1 MGLNKYQKC
10 DCTSS
15 AVAFHQ
21 KSVFDF
27 LNPFTDISGYLNLW
41 NIFRFVFRQLR
52 MTFIKLWWQKKII
65 FLQMYNTIFFN
76 AKSKVI
82 SKCKN
87 DKPWKKWEVIKRY
100 SPFKKKGG
108 GGSNYVLAIKTPEQS
123 FYCWFHISFGGS
135 K

>member
-27 LNPFTDISGYLNLW
+27 LNPFTAISGYLNLW

-100 SPFKKKGG
+100 SPFKKKRGRGG
-108 GGSNYVLAIKTPEQS
+108 FELWVSYKDTRTIFLLL
-123 FYCWFHISFGGS
+123 ISH
-135 K
+135 